1 MGEDLR
7 SVVENALSLSEE
19 ELKSSLSF
27 LMDTIKGVGLK
38 EFLRVVP
45 DLLSRMMEKMETL
58 ELASFVREVPEAS
71 SKFLEVLWEGLGLL
85 AEGDPEIKGKLMGME
100 PLTVNFRATDS
111 PMAGHFRVSGGRLSG
126 GGRPLMNADLVVEAS
141 TADLV
146 GLLTGKVDPV
156 WGALQGRYRVEGKVA
171 DAMRLAPL
179 MKLLPRLL
187 TGRKGL

>member
-7 SVVENALSLSEE
+7 SVVEGALSLSEE

-27 LMDTIKGVGLK
+27 LMDTIKGVGVK
-38 EFLRVVP
+38 EFLRVMP

-71 SKFLEVLWEGLGLL
+71 SKFLEVLWEGLGLM
-85 AEGDPEIKGKLMGME
+85 AEGNPEIKRKLMEME
-100 PLTVNFRATDS
+100 PLTVNFRAKDS
-111 PMAGHFRVSGGRLSG
+111 PMAGHFRVSGGKLSG
-126 GGRPLMNADLVVEAS
+126 GGKTVITPDLVVEAS
-141 TADLV
+141 TSDLV
-146 GLLTGKVDPV
+146 GLLTGRVDPV
-156 WGALQGRYRVEGKVA
+156 WGALQGRYRVEGKVV

-187 TGRKGL
+187 AGKKGL